1 MYEKKRFHLNLR
13 SIIILF
19 VLSMVLFTTAFM
31 VYIFF
36 KYRID
41 LMQDQAIINSPYLLL
56 ALLITVLII
65 YFMVMMLLIN
75 KYIFT
80 PISEMKRAAENI
92 QSGNLNYPI
101 EYQGD
106 NEIGEFC
113 REFDKMRVRLK
124 DTILEQHEIEKRRK
138 RLIASI
144 THDLR
149 TPLTSIKGYIE
160 AIQDGIVKDQET
172 FDLYIDTIVEKTDYL
187 NHLIDDLS
195 VYTKQELGEFT
206 LNFERINSGQLLGNY
221 FDHKITEF
229 RHSPIKII
237 LNRPFISTF
246 ILVDPYRFNQILDN
260 LIGNAKKY
268 AKSEITI
275 STKVVNYHLQIRIH
289 DDGEGIPQDVLNNI
303 FDPFFMVNKVKDQVE
318 KGGSG
323 LGLAIVKQL
332 TEGHSGKIEVKS
344 ELGKG
349 TCFTIDIPLDR

>member
-1 MYEKKRFHLNLR
+1 
-13 SIIILF
+13 
-19 VLSMVLFTTAFM
+19 MVLFTAAFM
-31 VYIFF
+31 IYIFF

-41 LMQDQAIINSPYLLL
+41 LTQDQSIINSPYLLL

-75 KYIFT
+75 KYIFV

-101 EYQGD
+101 EYKSD

-113 REFDKMRVRLK
+113 MEFDKMRVRLK

-221 FDHKITEF
+221 FDHKISEF
-229 RHSPIKII
+229 KYSNIQIV
-237 LNRPFISTF
+237 LNKPFISTF

-260 LIGNAKKY
+260 LLGNAKKY
-268 AKSEITI
+268 AKSKITI
-275 STKVVNYHLQIRIH
+275 STKVVNYHLQIQIH
-289 DDGEGIPQDVLNNI
+289 DDGDGIPQDVLNNI
-303 FDPFFMVNKVKDQVE
+303 FDPFFMVNKVKDQVQ

-332 TEGHSGKIEVKS
+332 TEGHSGKIEVNS